1 MTGTATDTQRI
12 LRERVALDLWRALT
26 RVTGAMRAGLAD
38 RLDADLGV
46 LPDEADLLVVLDE
59 APEQRLRMADVSRS
73 LRLSKSGVTRLV
85 DRLVERGLVVRAACP
100 SDRRV
105 VYAGLTSEGR
115 RAAADAALAL
125 AAGAAQQ
132 LAGRLSAADLEALTA
147 ALRGILD
154 ADEAGA

>member
-1 MTGTATDTQRI
+1 MTGTSTDVQRI
-12 LRERVALDLWRALT
+12 VRERAALDLWRALT
-26 RVTGAMRAGLAD
+26 RLTGAVRAGLAD

-59 APEQRLRMADVSRS
+59 APEQRLRMADVSNL
-73 LRLSKSGVTRLV
+73 LRLSKSGVTRLI
-85 DRLVERGLVVRAACP
+85 DRLVARGLVVRAACP

-115 RAAADAALAL
+115 RAAAGAAPAL

-147 ALRGILD
+147 ALGEILD
-154 ADEAGA
+154 AREDGA